1 MLYLEKSGLRH
12 PGHKGGLMRNTLVGP
27 PHKLPPLKALGQPH
41 PLLCGDLGAVWA
53 AGSPAMA
60 EVSLASAEMMS
71 SRPSQKAGGMFL
83 TFGCSQQQKSNCPD
97 AHHLQKFRHSSSPST
112 TRVMSKD
119 SAIQG
124 SMPCLLAS
132 QLWEDLP
139 CWMFQIFLLPG
150 SSAWAIFLYS
160 SLITGTLL
168 QRKSR

>member
-1 MLYLEKSGLRH
+1 
-12 PGHKGGLMRNTLVGP
+12 MRNTLRWV
-27 PHKLPPLKALGQPH
+27 PHKLPPLQGT
-41 PLLCGDLGAVWA
+41 G
-53 AGSPAMA
+53 GSPIRFSVEPWSCLELLEAQPWLRFLWP
-60 EVSLASAEMMS
+60 VLRWWVYVLPKKQVGCFLPLAAPS
-71 SRPSQKAGGMFL
+71 SKRATVQML
-83 TFGCSQQQKSNCPD
+83 TIYK
-97 AHHLQKFRHSSSPST
+97 KFRHSSSPST

-124 SMPCLLAS
+124 SMPCLPAS

-168 QRKSR
+168 QRKSRWW